1 MMEKALLL
9 KKLEEMEAHLEKRLE
24 EDQREL
30 GMAGEVDSGLVQF
43 NPNHLADTALDLE
56 ERQRLLSDLYSTR
69 EALREIRRAKDRA
82 LKHSERV
89 GLCEKC
95 GNPIEPK
102 RLEIE
107 PWALF
112 CVSCERQREKSRT
125 ER

>member
-1 MMEKALLL
+1 MLDTALLL

-24 EDQREL
+24 EDQRDL
-30 GMAGEVDSGLVQF
+30 GMAGESDSGLVQF

-69 EALREIRRAKDRA
+69 EALREIRRAKERA
-82 LKHSERV
+82 LKHPERV
-89 GLCEKC
+89 GRCEKC

-112 CVSCERQREKSRT
+112 CVSCERQREKSRS